1 MGLLPLETEFA
12 GEKTRVRAQGVL
24 DTVGGVLSE
33 LSGQPF
39 DGYEIHMGRTGTN
52 RNLVHQENVYG
63 TYLHGLFDRQE
74 TTRALVRALMR
85 QKGLDPASV
94 QALDMETYKQRQYDL
109 LADGMRQ
116 SLNMDEIYKIVEE
129 GL

>member
-1 MGLLPLETEFA
+1 M
-12 GEKTRVRAQGVL
+12 
-24 DTVGGVLSE
+24 
-33 LSGQPF
+33 
-39 DGYEIHMGRTGTN
+39 
-52 RNLVHQENVYG
+52 YG
-63 TYLHGLFDRQE
+63 TYLHGLFDRPE

>member
-1 MGLLPLETEFA
+1 
-12 GEKTRVRAQGVL
+12 
-24 DTVGGVLSE
+24 
-33 LSGQPF
+33 
-39 DGYEIHMGRTGTN
+39 
-52 RNLVHQENVYG
+52 
-63 TYLHGLFDRQE
+63 
-74 TTRALVRALMR
+74 MR